1 MAFFQVT
8 SAELRNKAAR
18 LKELNAQ
25 FRVKAQE
32 LSDKEGSLCN
42 MWEGEAQG
50 VFHQAFLRDRQ
61 QMDAFYQLIEQYA
74 QALLEIALR
83 YEQAEAKNREIAAAR
98 KY

>member
-8 SAELRNKAAR
+8 ASELRNKAAR
-18 LKELNAQ
+18 LQELNAQ
-25 FRVKAQE
+25 FKVKAEE
-32 LSDKEGSLCN
+32 LSDKEASLAG
-42 MWEGEAQG
+42 MWEGEAQR

-61 QMDAFYQLIEQYA
+61 QMDAFSQLIAQYV